1 MDHEHMKQLRALAE
15 AHTRLAAYHAAG
27 APGREAEEE
36 ASRETLERESRRYTP
51 NREAI
56 SSGNQAAVEDAVV
69 EAWWQSWKL
78 LVLRATW
85 RGASISMAA
94 IATIPILGSWTGS
107 FPDGNLVS
115 AIVWSAPA
123 VIAVS
128 FVCGS
133 RCARRLLPV
142 VDPEFFDRRSW
153 LAVLHL
159 SLVSSAI
166 WMAVGLGVL
175 AFLDSAPRSLTL
187 FALGVLVGSVDWRR
201 RWAAVRSACQS
212 VRI

>member
-1 MDHEHMKQLRALAE
+1 M
-15 AHTRLAAYHAAG
+15 
-27 APGREAEEE
+27 
-36 ASRETLERESRRYTP
+36 
-51 NREAI
+51 
-56 SSGNQAAVEDAVV
+56 
-69 EAWWQSWKL
+69 
-78 LVLRATW
+78 
-85 RGASISMAA
+85 
-94 IATIPILGSWTGS
+94 
-107 FPDGNLVS
+107 S

-142 VDPEFFDRRSW
+142 VDPEFFGGRSW
-153 LAVLHL
+153 LPVLHL
-159 SLVSSAI
+159 SLVSSAL

-175 AFLDSAPRSLTL
+175 ALLDSQPRSVTL

-201 RWAAVRSACQS
+201 RWAAVRGACQS